1 MFLIVDHLHIFGVH
15 SFGGLYTSLCLP
27 KWAPPRY
34 STVIPLVVTLMTS
47 INLGGVSRV
56 ISKAGCQK
64 VPLKLPILPESIGN
78 FSDYP
83 VFNQKRACKMTKNIN
98 QPGLKMCFV
107 FKDMFLL
114 VVLQKWKSN
123 LIDFTS
129 NLHLCKRV
137 IVFKFIYIYT
147 CLYHFIRY
155 IDRFSFET
163 CGISCKNERHI
174 WKHIVIVTG
183 SLLNFL
189 SEVPIC
195 GKWPVC
201 EKNQVS
207 FPGRKWPCITFGS
220 VIL

>member
-137 IVFKFIYIYT
+137 IVFKFIYIYM
-147 CLYHFIRY
+147 
-155 IDRFSFET
+155 
-163 CGISCKNERHI
+163 
-174 WKHIVIVTG
+174 
-183 SLLNFL
+183 SLPFYK
-189 SEVPIC
+189 VH
-195 GKWPVC
+195 
-201 EKNQVS
+201 
-207 FPGRKWPCITFGS
+207 
-220 VIL
+220 